1 MILQLEVISASGTRR
16 ESIDSERSTIGKS
29 PENDLVLTDDET
41 ASRLHAVIERFPAGW
56 LLTDLGSSNG
66 TSVNGERLLTARRLH
81 DGDEIRIGQIRLVV
95 RSGGS
100 LSGELTA
107 TELSPPDLTR
117 REHDV
122 LVALCRPLLGR
133 DLFTEPASTR
143 AIAHDL
149 VITDAAVKQHLG
161 NLYAKFDI
169 PADESSR
176 RMRLANAA
184 LRRGAVSLSDLRPHD
199 S

>member
-16 ESIDSERSTIGKS
+16 VSIDSERSTIGKS

-169 PADESSR
+169 PADESNR